1 MADTSN
7 LTTFLGD
14 VADAIREKRGT
25 ELPIPAANFDTEI
38 RNIQTGIDTSD
49 ATATPDDILNPAS
62 AYLSD
67 GEKHYGEIMTKFKS
81 IGEGLTVY
89 SYLIEGH
96 IIRAINTELGIAI
109 VGDITS
115 KTIDFYKWEN
125 HQLKNLI
132 KTINI
137 ADYITATDYGQCLYS
152 VDISKTLNTHG
163 NITVWFGDYYY
174 VCVLELNPNTLDIIG
189 SVVSNLGIRQRDI
202 EMYHPIAI
210 NPTNANLCG
219 VVYSSENDD
228 LGTYHE
234 YTVLLFTY
242 DSDINTVTS
251 QEIYWEAQTDKKRS
265 PRLSWDQTGKYL
277 YYGFTNLDNLTCMVC
292 ELTSAG
298 TIVSVY
304 KERHTAKTIGM
315 WNNEYMFFNNTL
327 VKVSDR
333 SLVKTYDDLVVT
345 ADSSILWTSADYLFH
360 YNNNDKIL
368 DIYHINDIT
377 FDLTKVNSRSYNF
390 GDRNYGNLYEPIT
403 GNGMYIINNS
413 GELLYFSLIN
423 EDKIAT
429 ELELKG
435 YVLYNTYDSVI
446 TNSQVAAGNVY
457 YDKNGRQIGTM
468 PNNGELNY
476 SVSTS
481 EQTIPAGYTS
491 GGKIAAAP
499 ISQEEY
505 DICEQKSNWVLSG
518 FGDITNIPAHSGKHY
533 WVFRYKNNIYC
544 IIHDKNDPTIGYESG
559 VKENLVWYT
568 MFLRTFTC
576 YKFVNNSY
584 TSTYENSNTDINIRW
599 SGNAA
604 VLDNGVEIVS
614 LYSDINLNYDGY
626 WAQQLGT
633 NTYFEANPIN

>member
-7 LTTFLGD
+7 LSNYLKD
-14 VADAIREKRGT
+14 IADAIRDKKGT
-25 ELPIPAANFDTEI
+25 EEQIPAANFDTEI
-38 RNIQTGIDTSD
+38 RNMQTGKDMSD

-125 HQLKNLI
+125 YQIKNLI

-152 VDISKTLNTHG
+152 VDISKTLNAHG

-174 VCVLELNPNTLDIIG
+174 VCALELNPNTLDIIG
-189 SVVSNLGIRQRDI
+189 SAVSNLGTRLTDI
-202 EMYHPIAI
+202 KMYHPMAI
-210 NPTNANLCG
+210 NPTNADLCG
-219 VVYSSENDD
+219 VIYSSEDD
-228 LGTYHE
+228 GYSTFHE

-242 DSDINTVTS
+242 NSDTKTVIS
-251 QEIYWEAQTDKKRS
+251 QEIYWNIQKHRKRS

-277 YYGFTNLDNLTCMVC
+277 YYGFTNLDNFVCRVC

-304 KERHTAKTIGM
+304 EERNTAKTIGM

-333 SLVKTYDDLVVT
+333 SLVKTYEDLVIT
-345 ADSSILWTSADYLFH
+345 AGSSILWTNADYLFH
-360 YNNNDKIL
+360 YNNNDEIL
-368 DIYHINDIT
+368 DIYHIDDIT
-377 FDLTKVNSRSYNF
+377 FELTKVNSRSYSF

-403 GNGMYIINNS
+403 GNGMYVINDV
-413 GELLYFSLIN
+413 GELLYFGLIN
-423 EDKIAT
+423 EDKIAM

-446 TNSQVAAGNVY
+446 TNSQAISGSIY
-457 YDKNGRQIGTM
+457 YDKNGRQTGSM

-476 SVSTS
+476 EALDI
-481 EQTIPAGYTS
+481 EQVIPAGYTS

-499 ISQEEY
+499 VSQEEY
-505 DICEQKSNWVLSG
+505 NTCL
-518 FGDITNIPAHSGKHY
+518 DITNQ
-533 WVFRYKNNIYC
+533 
-544 IIHDKNDPTIGYESG
+544 IIGG
-559 VKENLVWYT
+559 VN
-568 MFLRTFTC
+568 
-576 YKFVNNSY
+576 
-584 TSTYENSNTDINIRW
+584 
-599 SGNAA
+599 
-604 VLDNGVEIVS
+604 
-614 LYSDINLNYDGY
+614 
-626 WAQQLGT
+626 
-633 NTYFEANPIN
+633 

>member
-7 LTTFLGD
+7 LSNFLED
-14 VADAIREKRGT
+14 VADAIRTKKETTEK
-25 ELPIPAANFDTEI
+25 IPAANFDTEI
-38 RNIQTGIDTSD
+38 LSITTGIDTSD
-49 ATATPDDILNPAS
+49 ATATPDDILNPVS

-189 SVVSNLGIRQRDI
+189 SAVSNLGTRLTDI
-202 EMYHPIAI
+202 KMYHPMAI
-210 NPTNANLCG
+210 NPTNADLCG
-219 VVYSSENDD
+219 VIYSSENDGYD
-228 LGTYHE
+228 TYHE
-234 YTVLLFTY
+234 YTILLFTY
-242 DSDINTVTS
+242 DSNTKTVTR
-251 QEIYWEAQTDKKRS
+251 QEIYWQVQNGKKRS

-277 YYGFTNLDNLTCMVC
+277 YYGVTNLNNATCMIC
-292 ELTSAG
+292 EITSAG
-298 TIVSVY
+298 TITSIY
-304 KERHTAKTIGM
+304 KTANEAKTIGM

-345 ADSSILWTSADYLFH
+345 IESSILWTNEDYLFH
-360 YNNNDKIL
+360 YNNNDALL
-368 DIYHINDIT
+368 DIYHIDDIT
-377 FDLTKVNSRSYNF
+377 FELTKVNSRSYNF
-390 GDRNYGNLYEPIT
+390 GNRIYGNLYEPIT

-429 ELELKG
+429 ELKLKG

-446 TNSQVAAGNVY
+446 TNSQAISGSIY

-476 SVSTS
+476 DVSTS

-491 GGKIAAAP
+491 GGTIEAAR
-499 ISQEEY
+499 QTNEDY
-505 DICEQKSNWVLSG
+505 DGCLELAQQILYG
-518 FGDITNIPAHSGKHY
+518 GIITNYPLDNAAHY
-533 WVFRYKNNIYC
+533 WIFEYNGNIYC
-544 IIHDKNDPTIGYESG
+544 AKHTKDVPSIGYENG
-559 VKENLVWYT
+559 VQENLVWYT
-568 MFLRTFTC
+568 MSFEILTL
-576 YKFVNNSY
+576 YKFINGAYTTSY
-584 TSTYENSNTDINIRW
+584 ETSDTDIVMRSSGSARVFDDGVNIK
-599 SGNAA
+599 
-604 VLDNGVEIVS
+604 S
-614 LYSDINLNYDGY
+614 LYSDIDLLYDGY
-626 WAQQLGT
+626 WTQQLGT
-633 NTYFEANPIN
+633 NYYFKANPVN